1 MSRQRSP
8 SGAWQAARRILCV
21 RLDGLGDLLMTGPAI
36 RALKES
42 GSDRHLTLLT
52 SSAGARAATLLPAV
66 DETIGYSAPWMKAS
80 AAGCGW
86 EADERTIARL
96 RSGKYDAAV
105 IFTVYSQSPLPAAL
119 LLHLAGIPLRLAYC
133 RENPYQLLS
142 DWVTEREPEETVR
155 HEVRRHLEL
164 VSEVGARTA
173 DDRLRVE
180 PEPTAQQRVESLLC
194 GYGLASRRDWLV
206 VHPGASAASRRY
218 PPELF
223 ARAIRSIAHQQGLT
237 PVLTGSN
244 AEAPLTAKISRL
256 AGVPTIDLA
265 GKLTLHE
272 LTALLQRAPLL
283 LANNTGPVHLAAG
296 VGTPVVDLYALTN
309 PQHTPWRVPAK
320 VLYRD
325 VPCRFCYRSV
335 CPEGHH
341 DCLRGVEP
349 QEVAAAVAD
358 LLAETESAKAVGLH
372 GTDWESRTAAGSV

>member
-8 SGAWQAARRILCV
+8 SDAWEAARRILCV
-21 RLDGLGDLLMTGPAI
+21 RLDGLGDLVMTGPAI

-42 GSDRHLTLLT
+42 GSDRHVTLLT
-52 SSAGARAATLLPAV
+52 SSAGARAATLLPGV
-66 DETIGYSAPWMKAS
+66 DQTISYSAPWMKAT
-80 AAGCGW
+80 AAGGGS
-86 EADERTIARL
+86 EHDERMIARL
-96 RSGKYDAAV
+96 RAGKYDAAV

-133 RENPYQLLS
+133 RENPYHLLS
-142 DWVTEREPEETVR
+142 DWIIEREPEETIR

-164 VSEVGARTA
+164 VSEVGARAT
-173 DDRLRVE
+173 DDRLKVE
-180 PEPTAQQRVESLLC
+180 PEWTAQQRVDSLLC
-194 GYGLASRRDWLV
+194 SYGLADRRDWLV
-206 VHPGASAASRRY
+206 VHPGATAASRRY

-223 ARAIRSIAHQQGLT
+223 AQAIRLIAREQGLT

-244 AEAPLTAKISRL
+244 AEARLTARISSL
-256 AGVPTIDLA
+256 AAVPTIDLA
-265 GKLTLHE
+265 GKLALHE

-309 PQHTPWRVPAK
+309 PQHTPWRVQAK

-341 DCLRGVEP
+341 ECLRGVEP
-349 QEVAAAVAD
+349 QEVAAAVAE
-358 LLAETESAKAVGLH
+358 LLAETEPAKAIGLRRS
-372 GTDWESRTAAGSV
+372 DWQSATAAGSV